1 MTSRPPVSS
10 AASLPS
16 TSSDRFREA
25 VVLGGGVAGLSTAI
39 RLCEAGPPVT
49 LVTAELATDIVAP
62 KRAGEWPPSP
72 CSPWA
77 AAIWYPYRAE
87 PRDRVARWSVETLH
101 ELRRIAL
108 DPAAGVRDVVLTELF
123 SADEVHD
130 ELWHAAVAVERVR
143 DGLPPGVA
151 TMLRMTVPMIDTP
164 IYLPWLVRRFEAVG
178 GRIERRVVNDLASLT
193 APGRLVVNCTG
204 LGARRLCGDEAV
216 HPVRGQIV
224 RVAPPT
230 EPRHL
235 VHDSPDGSL
244 TYVFARGTDCIL
256 GGTAEDEVWDEAVSD
271 ADAAAILARCR
282 ALAPSLGEVREL
294 GRGAGLRP
302 ARRGSIR
309 LEVEAMRDGMIV
321 HNYGHGGAGYTLS
334 WGCADEVVRLGVGG
348 LHAADP
354 HPAA

>member
-1 MTSRPPVSS
+1 MTLIDPRGD
-10 AASLPS
+10 A
-16 TSSDRFREA
+16 TDEA
-25 VVLGGGVAGLSTAI
+25 IVLGGGVSGLSTAI
-39 RLCEAGPPVT
+39 RLREAGLPVT
-49 LVTAELATDIVAP
+49 LVAAELATDAVAP

-108 DPAAGVRDVVLTELF
+108 DPAAGVRDVVLTEMI
-123 SADEVHD
+123 STDEVRD
-130 ELWHAAVAVERVR
+130 ELWHAAVEVERVS
-143 DGLPPGVA
+143 DGAPPRITA
-151 TMLRMTVPMIDTP
+151 MLRMTVPMIDTRV
-164 IYLPWLVRRFEAVG
+164 YLPWLVRRFEAAG
-178 GRIERRVVNDLASLT
+178 GRIERRVVPDLASL
-193 APGRLVVNCTG
+193 AARGRLVVNCTG

-224 RVAPPT
+224 RVAPLA

-235 VHDSPDGSL
+235 VHDAPDGSL
-244 TYVFARGTDCIL
+244 TYVFPRGADCVL
-256 GGTAEDEVWDEAVSD
+256 GGTADDDVWDEMVND

-282 ALAPSLGEVREL
+282 ALAPSLGDVREL

-309 LEVEAMRDGMIV
+309 LEAETVGDGIVV

-334 WGCADEVVRLGVGG
+334 WGCADEVVRLALGRAG
-348 LHAADP
+348 P

>member
-1 MTSRPPVSS
+1 MNV
-10 AASLPS
+10 A
-16 TSSDRFREA
+16 DRGQGVIDEA
-25 VVLGGGVAGLSTAI
+25 VVVGGGVSGLSTAI
-39 RLCEAGPPVT
+39 RLREAGLPVT
-49 LVTAELATDIVAP
+49 LIAAELATDPVAP
-62 KRAGEWPPSP
+62 KRAGEWPPSA

-101 ELRRIAL
+101 ELRRIAA

-123 SADEVHD
+123 SVDEVHD
-130 ELWHAAVAVERVR
+130 ELWHAAVGVERVR
-143 DGLPPGVA
+143 DGLPPGIR

-164 IYLPWLVRRFEAVG
+164 VYLPWLVRQFEAAG
-178 GRIERRVVNDLASLT
+178 GRIERRVVHNLASLT

-204 LGARRLCGDEAV
+204 LGARWLCADDAV

-224 RVAPPT
+224 RMAPPT

-235 VHDSPDGSL
+235 VHDAPDGSL
-244 TYVFARGTDCIL
+244 TYVFARGADCVL
-256 GGTAEDEVWDEAVSD
+256 GGTAEDDVWDEAVSD

-282 ALAPSLGEVREL
+282 ALAPSLAELREL

-309 LEVEAMRDGMIV
+309 LEVEAMGEGMVV

-334 WGCADEVVRLGVGG
+334 WGCADEVARLAVGRRHPAG
-348 LHAADP
+348 P